1 VSSSGVVRTAANPR
15 CPDASAPPR
24 RARGSEPPL
33 RDLTP
38 YRARLDVDMDDTA
51 VSRVRDPSASLR
63 IGPEGELI
71 ELPPAVSLD
80 PPAKGEATP
89 PATGLYGLHQGPL
102 SLLLGAAFGVLIVLL
117 AVLAARCF

>member
-15 CPDASAPPR
+15 HPEAPLPHR

-71 ELPPAVSLD
+71 ELPSAVSLD

-89 PATGLYGLHQGPL
+89 RATGLFQSPL
-102 SLLLGAAFGVLIVLL
+102 SPLLGAAFGALIVLL